1 MGITMKTKLTTVTSV
16 LGAELRDNQDG
27 ASSNI
32 RLVIMKIQSF
42 LRTAAVSLVL
52 LSSAQGSVQAQGTAI
67 TYEGRLQDSI
77 NPANGLYDFQFSVFN
92 APSGGTTQ
100 AGPLSTNG
108 VPVTNGLFAIVLDFG
123 AGVFTG
129 GDQWLEIGVRTN
141 GAGSY
146 TTLAPRQQVTPA
158 PYAITAESVETGGL
172 PAGTYGNTFNFN
184 NPSNTFC
191 GDGSCL
197 RNVNA
202 TTFGSLTAQDFW
214 QLTGNIV
221 SGSQFLGTLNNLPLE
236 VKVNNTHA
244 LRIVPAAVPSLE
256 GGYVGN
262 SAHGFNAAA
271 ITGGGTSGSVN
282 EVLGDYGF
290 VGAGLGAKA
299 GPLSA
304 VVGGGNNVAL
314 GQYAFVGAGSLNTNL
329 ANNSFIGGGANN
341 HVPVGAINGFVGAG
355 LNNTVSSGN
364 TVVAGG
370 ANNTADVNAA
380 AISGGSE
387 NHAGGDHSFIGG
399 GQGNVVSNAYGTVVG
414 GSGNMLSANWATIGG
429 GQTSVIQP
437 AANYSFIGGGANNV
451 VQFNSAYSTVGG
463 GSGNLIQTNSP
474 YSIVAGG
481 KNNAVNASLFE
492 FGLTPYAVIAG
503 GEGNRISS
511 EFELEGPPGAGD
523 HSVIGGGYSNIVAG
537 GQSVISGGGSNSIA
551 ANWGAIPGGQNNQVL
566 GYWSLA
572 AGQRAIANGN
582 GTFVWADSQ
591 PADFQSTANDQ
602 FCIRAQGGIQL
613 STNTSLFCGTQT
625 RQMLN
630 LWGTQYGIGV
640 QNLTTY
646 FRCDNSGSILNGFSW
661 FKGGVHND
669 AVNNPGGGV
678 ELMRLTQLGL
688 TVNGT
693 FVSASDR
700 NAKEHFAPVDSRE
713 VLEKVV
719 ALPVSEW
726 NYKADPTSRH
736 LGPMAQDFYAAFG
749 VGPDDK
755 HITTVDEGGVALAAI
770 QGLNQKIQDRE
781 TEIRKLQETNESL
794 EKRLSELESAVRQTI
809 LRK

>member
-1 MGITMKTKLTTVTSV
+1 MKSPRLPRTIT
-16 LGAELRDNQDG
+16 
-27 ASSNI
+27 
-32 RLVIMKIQSF
+32 
-42 LRTAAVSLVL
+42 VL
-52 LSSAQGSVQAQGTAI
+52 LLLLCGFCAQRSLLAEVTAF
-67 TYEGRLQDSI
+67 TYQGRLNS
-77 NPANGLYDFQFSVFN
+77 NTGTANGLYDFTFTIYDLPTGN
-92 APSGGTTQ
+92 GGFAVQTNLATQ
-100 AGPLSTNG
+100 VSD
-108 VPVTNGLFAIVLDFG
+108 GLFTVTIDFG
-123 AGVFTG
+123 PVVTEAIFSGPPR
-129 GDQWLEIGVRTN
+129 WLEIAARTN
-141 GAGSY
+141 GPGAY
-146 TTLAPRQQVTPA
+146 TTLTPRQELTA
-158 PYAITAESVETGGL
+158 TPYAVTAANLVGGSL
-172 PAGTYGNTFNFN
+172 VGTFTNPVTFN
-184 NPSNTFC
+184 NPANSFC
-191 GDGSCL
+191 GDGGCL
-197 RNVNA
+197 TNVSA
-202 TTFGSLTAQDFW
+202 TTLGGFRAEDFW
-214 QLTGNIV
+214 QLTGNTV

-244 LRIVPAAVPSLE
+244 LRIAPATVPSLE
-256 GGYVGN
+256 AGYVGN
-262 SAHGFNAAA
+262 SSHGFSAAA
-271 ITGGGTSGSVN
+271 IAGGGTGAALN

-290 VGAGLGAKA
+290 IGAGLGAKA

-304 VVGGGNNVAL
+304 VVGGANNVAL
-314 GQYAFVGAGSLNTNL
+314 GQYAFVGGGSVNTNL
-329 ANNSFIGGGANN
+329 ATYSVIAGGINNRVLAPAG
-341 HVPVGAINGFVGAG
+341 NGFVGAG
-355 LNNTVSSGN
+355 LNNTAGSGN

-370 ANNTADVNAA
+370 ANNIADANAA
-380 AISGGSE
+380 AVNGGSE

-399 GQGNVVSNAYGTVVG
+399 GQANVVSNAYGTVVG
-414 GSGNMLSANWATIGG
+414 GSGNAINANWATIAG
-429 GQTSVIQP
+429 GQTSLIQP
-437 AANYSFIGGGANNV
+437 AATYSFIGGGANNI
-451 VQFNSAYSTVGG
+451 VQNSSAYSTVGG

-481 KNNAVNASLFE
+481 KNNAANASLFE
-492 FGLTPYAVIAG
+492 FGPTPYSVIGG
-503 GEGNRISS
+503 GEGNQISS
-511 EFELEGPPGAGD
+511 EFELEGGPGAGD
-523 HSVIGGGYSNIVAG
+523 HSVIGGGYSNTVAG
-537 GQSVISGGGSNSIA
+537 GQSVISGGASNSIYG
-551 ANWGAIPGGQNNQVL
+551 NWGAIPGGQNNQVS

-669 AVNNPGGGV
+669 AVNNPGGGT

-700 NAKEHFAPVDSRE
+700 NAKEHFEPVDSRE

-770 QGLNQKIQDRE
+770 QGLNQK
-781 TEIRKLQETNESL
+781 LQEKEA
-794 EKRLSELESAVRQTI
+794 RISELEERLSALEKLVRAD
-809 LRK
+809 R